1 MSHKS
6 IPSATIIIRIYE
18 QVWYCRVPYLLSL
31 TFSCYLWVWCLIAFG
46 APMIKLSKGS
56 TYIKPS
62 CQQYVRKK
70 ETRKPFLWAFDN
82 QRIGIHVALL
92 QYFWASVH
100 IFCYFFL
107 MRNRTRFVE
116 KQGFS
121 RVLEQLRF
129 CAFQARK
136 SLIHICMFNCLHKKR
151 KFWAWLKKMKKL
163 FLSRLFCH
171 VQFSFCDLLPCNL
184 LVVRNEETILCNM
197 SPRSPFVL
205 RSLFATNRSSSSTQ
219 RYDHAG
225 EFHASFADL
234 IFDKLT

>member
-1 MSHKS
+1 MNKCD
-6 IPSATIIIRIYE
+6 I
-18 QVWYCRVPYLLSL
+18 VVPLLAFLDILLLFVSL
-31 TFSCYLWVWCLIAFG
+31 CLIAFG

-82 QRIGIHVALL
+82 QRIGNHVVLL

-136 SLIHICMFNCLHKKR
+136 SLIHICMFNCLHKKES
-151 KFWAWLKKMKKL
+151 FWHGWKKWRNFFFQDFFAMCNSL
-163 FLSRLFCH
+163 FVIYCH
-171 VQFSFCDLLPCNL
+171 V
-184 LVVRNEETILCNM
+184 
-197 SPRSPFVL
+197 
-205 RSLFATNRSSSSTQ
+205 
-219 RYDHAG
+219 
-225 EFHASFADL
+225 
-234 IFDKLT
+234 IF

>member
-1 MSHKS
+1 MNKCD
-6 IPSATIIIRIYE
+6 I
-18 QVWYCRVPYLLSL
+18 VKVPYLLSL

-82 QRIGIHVALL
+82 QRIGNHVVLL

-129 CAFQARK
+129 CSFQARK
-136 SLIHICMFNCLHKKR
+136 SLIHICMFNCLHKKES
-151 KFWAWLKKMKKL
+151 FWHGWKKWRNFFFQDFFAMCNSL
-163 FLSRLFCH
+163 FVIYCH
-171 VQFSFCDLLPCNL
+171 VIFKSLGTKRRFCVICLLVPPSFCVPFLLPID
-184 LVVRNEETILCNM
+184 LVVHRDTIMLVNFM
-197 SPRSPFVL
+197 L
-205 RSLFATNRSSSSTQ
+205 RLP
-219 RYDHAG
+219 
-225 EFHASFADL
+225 
-234 IFDKLT
+234 I